1 MFLLFDD
8 CPDLGL
14 SGVST
19 IAPEESHLVNTVG
32 RRGRGRGGVLQVGG
46 VEWSVLLM
54 VSRHPDFFFLN
65 TSSAPISPR
74 VF

>member
-1 MFLLFDD
+1 MSSVLTTVFLDQLMFLLFDD

-32 RRGRGRGGVLQVGG
+32 RRGRGRGGVPQVGG
-46 VEWSVLLM
+46 VE
-54 VSRHPDFFFLN
+54 
-65 TSSAPISPR
+65 
-74 VF
+74 